1 MINKMPE
8 SNRFEVQIRELFRKE
23 SFHSRTI
30 RTSKHDRIYT
40 CGDRDE
46 MIYFIE
52 SGQVKLTLLSPEGK
66 ECLLA
71 IHTAGDI
78 FGELCICGQSIR
90 PDTASTMQEAMIRKM
105 PYRSF
110 LSLLRRESL
119 LEGLVEYL
127 AARISEQ
134 QQIIRTLITTSS
146 EPRLAITLLR
156 LGRRL
161 GKSDLCTT
169 CITQKISH
177 EELAGMVGTTRPRI
191 GIFLK
196 KFREMGMVELN
207 QNRCL
212 VIKEKEIKSYLEKL
226 ANGVACG

>member
-1 MINKMPE
+1 MIEKVPQP
-8 SNRFEVQIRELFRKE
+8 NRFALQIRDLFRNE

-30 RTSKHDRIYT
+30 RVGKHDRIYT

-46 MIYFIE
+46 MIYCIE

-78 FGELCICGQSIR
+78 FGELCICGQSLR
-90 PDTASTMQEAMIRKM
+90 PDTATAMKEATIRKM
-105 PYRSF
+105 PYRTF
-110 LSLLRRESL
+110 LNLLRRESL
-119 LEGLVEYL
+119 LEGMVEYL
-127 AARISEQ
+127 AVRISEQ
-134 QQIIRTLITTSS
+134 QQVIRTLITTSS

-161 GKSDLCTT
+161 GKTDLCNT
-169 CITQKISH
+169 CINQKISH

-196 KFREMGMVELN
+196 KFRELGMVELN

-212 VIKEKEIKSYLEKL
+212 VIKEKEIKQYLEKI
-226 ANGVACG
+226 AYGNGIM

>member
-1 MINKMPE
+1 M
-8 SNRFEVQIRELFRKE
+8 V
-23 SFHSRTI
+23 
-30 RTSKHDRIYT
+30 Y
-40 CGDRDE
+40 C
-46 MIYFIE
+46 IE
-52 SGQVKLTLLSPEGK
+52 SGQVKLTLVSPEGK

-71 IHTAGDI
+71 IHTSGDI
-78 FGELCICGQSIR
+78 FGELCICGQSLR
-90 PDTASTMQEAMIRKM
+90 PDTATTMQEATIRKM

-127 AARISEQ
+127 ATRISEQ
-134 QQIIRTLITTSS
+134 QQVIRTLITTSS

-161 GKSDLCTT
+161 GKSDLCNT
-169 CITQKISH
+169 CINQKISH

-196 KFREMGMVELN
+196 KFREMGMIELN
-207 QNRCL
+207 ENRCI
-212 VIKEKEIKSYLEKL
+212 VIKEKEIRDYLDKI
-226 ANGVACG
+226 ANGVGSESN